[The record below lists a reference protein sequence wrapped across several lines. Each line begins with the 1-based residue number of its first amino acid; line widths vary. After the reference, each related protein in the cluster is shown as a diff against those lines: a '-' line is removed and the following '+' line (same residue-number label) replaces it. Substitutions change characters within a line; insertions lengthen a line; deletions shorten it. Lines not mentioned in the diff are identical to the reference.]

1 MQLMKSLIFYLVMEL
16 REETDNC
23 SCKKFESYHA
33 FQHERRK
40 IVVLSDQKSRTTYKY
55 TNNRLDY
62 LAQYNI
68 DGGLLTSNDESKCDY
83 LLINCN
89 KKEAFFIEIKGC
101 DIGHAAKQILSSI
114 DKLYSILSDLTIHA
128 RIVVTRV
135 NTHSLQSSSYH
146 KLQKRIKALNGS
158 LNKKTSILEDV
169 NN

>member
-1 MQLMKSLIFYLVMEL
+1 MKSLIFYLVMGS
-16 REETDNC
+16 RKETDNC
-23 SCKKFESYHA
+23 SCKKFTSCYD
-33 FQHERRK
+33 FQHEQRK
-40 IVVLSDQKSRTTYKY
+40 IVVLSDHKSRTTYKY

-62 LAQYNI
+62 LARYNI

-101 DIGHAAKQILSSI
+101 NLEHAAEQILCSI
-114 DKLYSILSDLTIHA
+114 DKLYSMLSDLTIHA

-135 NTHSLQSSSYH
+135 NVHDLKTLSYYR
-146 KLQKRIKALNGS
+146 LQKKISLLKGS
-158 LNKKTSILEDV
+158 LNKKTGILEDV